1 MNKYISLFLVCM
13 YVLVV
18 ILFLFYPDF
27 VSLSVISRDDKRWR
41 LTVLS
46 LCYAMTHVKS
56 VTNREKVNQGIH
68 RL

>member
-1 MNKYISLFLVCM
+1 MG
-13 YVLVV
+13 
-18 ILFLFYPDF
+18 
-27 VSLSVISRDDKRWR
+27 
-41 LTVLS
+41 VLS